1 MATSTCHGDR
11 HPSTCQPSTS
21 HSFRLFVAVLRD
33 PCLEPFPGQPFF
45 RADSGRPCPNWFP
58 WMPSY
63 HSPIQPFYIFRRR
76 VQELNLL
83 GTRAT
88 GSSLAN
94 WPVTVPATLHNL
106 RSRSESNAQSRFLG
120 LARFQGG
127 RACHVPNSSTQRRE
141 GESNSRSA
149 HRDSLSFP
157 SWHLTTRSSLHGGA
171 GASRTPMADLSDQP
185 AFEAGGLATCPT
197 APGAGREGI
206 EPSYPDLEFGVLPLN
221 ERPRSGTREN

>member
-1 MATSTCHGDR
+1 MGFG
-11 HPSTCQPSTS
+11 P
-21 HSFRLFVAVLRD
+21 
-33 PCLEPFPGQPFF
+33 
-45 RADSGRPCPNWFP
+45 
-58 WMPSY
+58 
-63 HSPIQPFYIFRRR
+63 
-76 VQELNLL
+76 
-83 GTRAT
+83 
-88 GSSLAN
+88 
-94 WPVTVPATLHNL
+94 TVPVLQTGNLPLVDPAVQLLHQLRGEPPPSPPNLGRSIHAKAT
-106 RSRSESNAQSRFLG
+106 RSSWHLGPSRPL